1 MGSLWKKILVA
12 CVAATT
18 LALTACSGENTGA
31 SAPPVE
37 KENIVTLAPETDDTK
52 NNGVIQI
59 GAKTVSC
66 AKDKGIELNV
76 GAAKRGFSGKLIT
89 VKVESKQTI
98 IDWGG
103 EGANAIVI
111 NDQQW
116 AYAGGN
122 KVPMP
127 TKTKLPHD
135 QWGEPKKIVI
145 CGFGN

>member
-37 KENIVTLAPETDDTK
+37 KENIVTLSPATDDT
-52 NNGVIQI
+52 NNGAVQI
-59 GAKTVSC
+59 NSKTVSC

-76 GAAKRGFSGKLIT
+76 GAAKKGFSGKFIT
-89 VKVESKQTI
+89 VKVEGKVTT

-103 EGANAIVI
+103 EGANAIIV
-111 NDQQW
+111 NDRQW

-122 KVPMP
+122 KTPMP
-127 TKTKLPHD
+127 AKTKLPHD